1 MVFQVK
7 SKLIP
12 GKNKNTKLKRTA
24 IVLLLGLLC
33 LFLYVEIVNIHS
45 KNMTVRQKILK
56 TFYPALMGVSK
67 LFGKKS
73 AMQANTSMVKPPVSF
88 YSLHI
93 ADNRGSEI
101 KFEDFK
107 GKKVLLV
114 NTASECGYTPQ
125 YHELQ
130 ELYEQNKNKL
140 VILGFPA
147 NDFGE
152 QEKGTDH
159 EIESFCRA
167 NYGVS
172 FPLARKSTVIKGEN
186 QNPIFEWLTHKNENG
201 WNEQPPTWNFSK
213 YLIDEQGTLINYFDP
228 SLSPLGDE
236 IQAAVHR

>member
-1 MVFQVK
+1 MNPAPTIEK
-7 SKLIP
+7 K
-12 GKNKNTKLKRTA
+12 KKTKLKRVGV
-24 IVLLLGLLC
+24 VLLLALLGLS
-33 LFLYVEIVNIHS
+33 LYVEIVNIHS
-45 KNMTVRQKILK
+45 KNMTIRQKLLK
-56 TFYPALMGVSK
+56 AFYPALMGVSK
-67 LFGKKS
+67 FFGKKS
-73 AMQANTSMVKPPVSF
+73 AMQTNPSMVKPPISF

-93 ADNRGSEI
+93 ADNHGGEI

-130 ELYEQNKNKL
+130 ELFEQNKNNL

-152 QEKGTDH
+152 QEKGNDQ
-159 EIESFCRA
+159 EIESFCKM

-172 FPLARKSTVIKGEN
+172 FPLAGKSTVIKGEN
-186 QNPIFEWLTHKNENG
+186 QNMVFEWLTNKKENG

-213 YLIDEQGTLINYFDP
+213 YLIDEQGILTYYFDP
-228 SLSPLGDE
+228 SLSPMGAE
-236 IQAAVHR
+236 IQQAIRK